1 MNSQHEQA
9 NNDTFMFLKSG
20 SVKGSEP
27 EEQRR
32 LKNPSSER
40 VYHSKPIVRKTPAQN
55 SLELIDIGER

>member
-1 MNSQHEQA
+1 
-9 NNDTFMFLKSG
+9 MFLKSG

-32 LKNPSSER
+32 LKSPSSER
-40 VYHSKPIVRKTPAQN
+40 VYHSKRIVRKTPAQN